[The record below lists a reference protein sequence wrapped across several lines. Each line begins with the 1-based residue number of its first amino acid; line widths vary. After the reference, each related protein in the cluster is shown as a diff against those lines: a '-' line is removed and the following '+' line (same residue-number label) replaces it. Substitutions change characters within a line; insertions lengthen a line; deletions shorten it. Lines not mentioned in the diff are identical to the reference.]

1 MRTAILLSVILFLVG
16 CAPSIVQVGKSYK
29 PAGKIQAQKVNDK
42 PISFAVSGI
51 PDWLMGGKGIKAQ
64 KDTIMCSAWPLQMNV
79 QPGLS
84 MTVKAM
90 LSEVFSTIVEKS
102 ASELHFNFQILEA
115 EAIISGGGNEAL
127 VGYKASLVG
136 IAKIVIKLQITDKE
150 NNIVFKKIVEGE
162 ANGPLSGQ
170 SCPPMYNQMG
180 DVMKKSIEEAL
191 STLATSFFNSQKFQS
206 I

>member
-1 MRTAILLSVILFLVG
+1 MRKAILFVLIITLAG

-42 PISFAVSGI
+42 PISFTVSGI
-51 PDWLMGGKGIKAQ
+51 PDWLKGGKGIKAQ
-64 KDTIMCSAWPLQMNV
+64 KDTIMCGAWPLQMNV

-90 LSEVFSTIVEKS
+90 LSEVFSTIVKKS
-102 ASELHFNFQILEA
+102 TSELHFNFQILEA

-127 VGYKASLVG
+127 VGYKASLAG
-136 IAKIVIKLQITDKE
+136 IAKIVIKLRITDKE
-150 NNIVFKKIVEGE
+150 NNIIFKKIVEGE
-162 ANGPLSGQ
+162 ADGPLSGQ
-170 SCPPMYNQMG
+170 SCPPMYSQMG
-180 DVMKKSIEEAL
+180 DIMKKSIEEAL
-191 STLATSFFNSQKFQS
+191 STLAISYFNSDEFKK